1 MKKEGPRGVV
11 ARSAAGL
18 IAFGILFSTPPTEQP
33 FSTFPVGGSNDNR
46 CWTYTTPERGFAR
59 RMNADRVSRD
69 LRRLSLDPE
78 LSKSARVHTREMT
91 DSNLL
96 HHTTETALRRRVTDW
111 STLGENVGV
120 GATVDSLHAAFMASP
135 AHRHNILYS
144 TFRHV
149 GVGVI
154 KGGGRMWVTVL
165 FSSGADPGTT
175 LRMPRC

>member
-1 MKKEGPRGVV
+1 MNRGTSRGVV
-11 ARSAAGL
+11 ARSAAGV
-18 IAFGILFSTPPTEQP
+18 IAIGILFSTPPTEQP
-33 FSTFPVGGSNDNR
+33 FTTFPVGGSNDSR
-46 CWTYTTPERGFAR
+46 CWTYKTSERGFAR
-59 RMNADRVSRD
+59 RMNADRVGRD
-69 LRRLSLDPE
+69 LGRLSLDPE

-91 DSNLL
+91 DQALL
-96 HHTTETALRRRVTDW
+96 HHTTETSLRRRVTDW

-135 AHRHNILYS
+135 AHRQNILYP

-154 KGGGRMWVTVL
+154 TAEGRLWVTVL
-165 FSSGADPGTT
+165 FSSGADPGTS